1 MADAIVTSSMTL
13 LRRVWRDQRC
23 NQNSYIKEQT
33 LQWREE
39 KVQKEKQWSTK
50 HIYKAKGRVT
60 GFHIK
65 IGVNSDAAE
74 WYVDPD
80 LLVLI

>member
-1 MADAIVTSSMTL
+1 MANAIVTSSMSL
-13 LRRVWRDQRC
+13 LRRVWRDQRS

-50 HIYKAKGRVT
+50 HIYIAKGRVT

-65 IGVNSDAAE
+65 IGVNSGAAE
-74 WYVDPD
+74 GYVDPD
-80 LLVLI
+80 PLVLI